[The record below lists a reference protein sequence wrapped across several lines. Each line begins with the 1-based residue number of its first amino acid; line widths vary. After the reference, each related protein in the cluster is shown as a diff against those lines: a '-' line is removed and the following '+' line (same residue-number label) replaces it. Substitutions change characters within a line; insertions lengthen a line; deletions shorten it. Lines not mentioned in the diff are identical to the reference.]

1 MTTQPTI
8 NKEIKMIKVYH
19 TTNWAINSNLHFAD
33 KGTYK
38 PVKSNYKLVAE
49 VVGNDLG
56 VAFQKTNHI
65 DTAWWE
71 NDGVYKV
78 EESRSTSVGDL
89 MEMEDGTLIMVAGI
103 GFDDVEWD
111 ETDEFIVVKD
121 QYGDYKMSK
130 SEFTPSQ
137 WKAYNELADEAVQ
150 IRSIRK
156 LGKKIF
162 VEAVQVGYTA
172 NYILGPKGKVESELI
187 EE

>member
-1 MTTQPTI
+1 
-8 NKEIKMIKVYH
+8 MIKVYH
-19 TTNWAINSNLHFAD
+19 TTNWAINSNLHFAE

-103 GFDDVEWD
+103 GFDEVEWD
-111 ETDEFIVVKD
+111 ENDEFIVVKD
-121 QYGDYKMSK
+121 RYGDYKMSK

-137 WKAYNELADEAVQ
+137 WKAYNHLLAVTENIDSV
-150 IRSIRK
+150 SK

-162 VEAVQVGYTA
+162 VRGYMNDA
-172 NYILGPKGKVESELI
+172 YMSFVLGPKGKVESEVI
-187 EE
+187 NQ

>member
-1 MTTQPTI
+1 
-8 NKEIKMIKVYH
+8 MIKVYH

-103 GFDDVEWD
+103 GFDEVEWD

-137 WKAYNELADEAVQ
+137 WKAYNRLLAVTEGID
-150 IRSIRK
+150 SISK

-162 VEAVQVGYTA
+162 VRGYMNNTYM
-172 NYILGPKGKVESELI
+172 NFVFGPKGKVESEVI
-187 EE
+187 NQ